1 MTRAKRAIES
11 ESHCFSALA
20 DRQPKTAKSNVCVV
34 SGNRSSRLWTRAHS
48 SSEAR
53 LARSRLFALR
63 QSADAT
69 QRASEL
75 AAGWSRSGCVCVQFC
90 SLGAVA
96 LGRANKL
103 ARKSH
108 ATFAHR
114 IGSDRIGSDRIH
126 AVGRSQPTL
135 TCASVF
141 AVEFARKRERRKR
154 ARVYVRACK

>member
-114 IGSDRIGSDRIH
+114 IGSDRICSGRIGSDRI
-126 AVGRSQPTL
+126 GSMRSADLSRLLPVRVSSQL
-135 TCASVF
+135 SL
-141 AVEFARKRERRKR
+141 RKRER
-154 ARVYVRACK
+154 